1 MYAPGILACFCSS
14 VLIDF
19 FQGLLLLGILEGA
32 EPNGTF
38 SQDATSSRTKIYL
51 TFILSF
57 TAITNII
64 VSGDLTSVSQT
75 PNDIAYS
82 QRFTGSFIYLITRF
96 ILG

>member
-1 MYAPGILACFCSS
+1 MI
-14 VLIDF
+14 V

-32 EPNGTF
+32 EPKGTF
-38 SQDATSSRTKIYL
+38 SQDASSSRTKVYL
-51 TFILSF
+51 VFILSF

-64 VSGDLTSVSQT
+64 VSRRGLSSVSQT
-75 PNDIAYS
+75 QNDLSYS